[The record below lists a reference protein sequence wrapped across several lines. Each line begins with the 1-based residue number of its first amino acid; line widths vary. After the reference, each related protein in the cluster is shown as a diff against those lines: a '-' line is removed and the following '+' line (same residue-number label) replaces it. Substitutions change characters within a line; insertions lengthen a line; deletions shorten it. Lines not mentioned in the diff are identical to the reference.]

1 MICPHCSG
9 KKTLPLNDPRGRR
22 EINCPVCGGQGQ
34 VSDHLFPEVARK
46 LTPSDFALPP
56 PLAPPP
62 RKYGEGI
69 DYRTVPS
76 PSSDAGKRLAQ
87 AMTEQPVTPTVAD
100 QKKQGLLQTYAAI
113 VAATRKYVKAKQLGD
128 SLFDTSVMPPSDFYV
143 QSVKSQADAEAA
155 HASMFK
161 LIGELETQEETYAAV
176 KKEEDAR
183 ASFGQRY

>member
-1 MICPHCSG
+1 MICPHCTG

-34 VSDHLFPEVARK
+34 IPDYLFPKDGSKVA
-46 LTPSDFALPP
+46 PPLPP
-56 PLAPPP
+56 PPPP
-62 RKYGEGI
+62 LP
-69 DYRTVPS
+69 T
-76 PSSDAGKRLAQ
+76 
-87 AMTEQPVTPTVAD
+87 TVAD

-128 SLFDTSVMPPSDFYV
+128 RLFDTSITPPSDFYV

-155 HASMFK
+155 HAIMFK

-176 KKEEDAR
+176 KKEEDVLWPG
-183 ASFGQRY
+183 GQRY

>member
-1 MICPHCSG
+1 MICPHCTG

-34 VSDHLFPEVARK
+34 IPDYLFPQDGSKA
-46 LTPSDFALPP
+46 
-56 PLAPPP
+56 APPP
-62 RKYGEGI
+62 PSPPLSHKYGEGI
-69 DYRTVPS
+69 DYRMAPS
-76 PSSDAGKRLAQ
+76 PSIASAKRLAQ
-87 AMTEQPVTPTVAD
+87 AMTDQTIPTTVAD

-128 SLFDTSVMPPSDFYV
+128 RLFDTSITPPSDFYV

-155 HASMFK
+155 HATMFK

-176 KKEEDAR
+176 KKEEDVLWPG
-183 ASFGQRY
+183 GQRY